1 MVNTVSS
8 RGNWVIA
15 ITLLLALILAIL
27 PFPTGIPAEL
37 GYLRPDWLALV
48 IIYWTLALPDR
59 IGLLTAFATGLIA
72 DLVMGSLF
80 GLHALSLV
88 MVSGFTLAAYQ
99 QLRMLAVWQQG
110 ILVGVMLSLVQLAVL
125 VVVLLLSQ
133 GNFSWFSFLIPL
145 VSGLV
150 WPWVFLGLRALRR
163 RFIS

>member
-1 MVNTVSS
+1 MAVDIAS

-15 ITLLLALILAIL
+15 ITLLMALLLAIL
-27 PFPTGIPAEL
+27 PLHTGIPAEL

-59 IGLLTAFATGLIA
+59 IGLLTAFATGLVA

-88 MVSGFTLAAYQ
+88 IASSFTLAAYQ
-99 QLRMLAVWQQG
+99 QVRMLAVWQQA
-110 ILVGVMLSLVQLAVL
+110 ILVGVMLSLVELVVL

-133 GNFSWFSFLIPL
+133 RDFSWLSFLSPL

-163 RFIS
+163 RFIN

>member
-1 MVNTVSS
+1 MAVNVTS

-27 PFPTGIPAEL
+27 PLPSGIPAEL

-72 DLVMGSLF
+72 DLVLGSLF

-88 MVSGFTLAAYQ
+88 IASSFTSASYQ
-99 QLRMLAVWQQG
+99 QVRMLAVWQQA
-110 ILVGVMLSLVQLAVL
+110 ILVAVMLSLVQLAVL
-125 VVVLLLSQ
+125 VVILLLSQ
-133 GNFSWFSFLIPL
+133 GSFSWLSFLIPL

-150 WPWVFLGLRALRR
+150 WPWVFLGLRWLRR
-163 RFIS
+163 RFIN